1 VRRGS
6 TIGRFIFSA
15 FLVVLL
21 SALAAMT
28 VLTSKTVEHLYAER
42 IQTGLLAQAGLARM
56 LFPDTGGPPDT
67 AAAAEL
73 CARVR
78 AETGARVTLVLPSG
92 EALADTDRPP
102 EGLDNHADRPEI
114 RGAMESGAGV
124 ARRRSGSLGGETIYA
139 AVAVPRPP
147 AMPAAVLRLAVPATE
162 MRAAL
167 GRLRFFILAIGASA
181 ALLAVLASALVARR
195 ISGPLNAVKAGMLRY
210 AQGDFSRPVRVSRPG
225 EIASL
230 CEAMNAMAARL
241 DDRIRTV
248 VKERNQ
254 QEAIL
259 SSMVEGVIAVDTEG
273 RVVSHNEAAVRLTG
287 IPLTTGPDAHLARIA
302 PGSPLSQFV
311 TQILTSP
318 APRESEFGSLSQ
330 GGRILQVHG
339 SVLRDAAG
347 SRLGAVVVLND
358 VTRLRRLEQV
368 RRDFVANVSHEL
380 RTPVTS
386 IKGFV
391 ETLLDGAIGDPEE
404 ARRFLEIVAK
414 QSDRLN
420 AILNDLL
427 TLSRIEGGEERA
439 SIEMETVALRD
450 ILENAVQLCAK
461 KAAAREV
468 AVELDCDPVLRA
480 RVNAPLLEQAV
491 ANLVENAVKF
501 SPAGSRVTV
510 RGQAGEEIVVRVE
523 DQGCGIAPEHLPR
536 LFERFYRVDKARSR
550 SLGGTGLGLA
560 IASHVVTA
568 HGGRVGVTSTPG
580 AGSVFSLYLPPV
592 SGPPAPGNG

>member
-1 VRRGS
+1 MRRGS

-28 VLTSKTVEHLYAER
+28 VLTSKTVEHLYAQR
-42 IQTGLLAQAGLARM
+42 IQAGLLAQAGLAR
-56 LFPDTGGPPDT
+56 LLLPDAGGPPDT

-92 EALADTDRPP
+92 QVLADTHRPP
-102 EGLDNHADRPEI
+102 ADLENHAGRPEV
-114 RGAMESGAGV
+114 RGALEDGAGV
-124 ARRRSGSLGGETIYA
+124 SRRRSGSLGGEMIYA
-139 AVAVPRPP
+139 AVAVPLPP
-147 AMPAAVLRLAVPATE
+147 ALPAAVLRLAVPATE

-167 GRLRFFILAIGASA
+167 GRLRFFLLAIGASA
-181 ALLAVLASALVARR
+181 ALLAVAASALVARR
-195 ISGPLNAVKAGMLRY
+195 ISGPLNAVKAGMRRY
-210 AQGDFSRPVRVSRPG
+210 AQGDFSRPVRVSRPE

-380 RTPVTS
+380 RTPITS

-404 ARRFLEIVAK
+404 ARRFLEIVAR

-468 AVELDCDPVLRA
+468 AVDLDCDPGLRA
-480 RVNAPLLEQAV
+480 RVNASLLEQAV
-491 ANLVENAVKF
+491 ANLVDNAVKF
-501 SPAGSRVTV
+501 SPAGSRVVV
-510 RGQAGEEIVVRVE
+510 RGEAGEEVVVRVE
-523 DQGCGIAPEHLPR
+523 DQGCGIPPEHLPR

-580 AGSVFSLYLPPV
+580 AGSVFSLYLPAAP
-592 SGPPAPGNG
+592 GPPPPGNG

>member
-1 VRRGS
+1 MRRGS

-28 VLTSKTVEHLYAER
+28 VLTSKTVEHLYAQR
-42 IQTGLLAQAGLARM
+42 IQAGLLAQAGLAR
-56 LFPDTGGPPDT
+56 LLLPDAGGPPDT

-92 EALADTDRPP
+92 EVLADTHRPP
-102 EGLDNHADRPEI
+102 EDLENHAGRPEV
-114 RGAMESGAGV
+114 RGALEEGAGV
-124 ARRRSGSLGGETIYA
+124 SRRRSGSLGGEMIYA
-139 AVAVPRPP
+139 AVAVPLPP
-147 AMPAAVLRLAVPATE
+147 ALPAAVLRLAVPAVE
-162 MRAAL
+162 MHGEL
-167 GRLRFFILAIGASA
+167 GRLRFYILAVGFST

-195 ISGPLNAVKAGMLRY
+195 ISGPLNAVKAGMRRY
-210 AQGDFSRPVRVSRPG
+210 AQGDFSRPVRVSRPE

-273 RVVSHNEAAVRLTG
+273 RVVSHNEAAIRLTG
-287 IPLTTGPDAHLARIA
+287 IPLTTGPDAHLGRIA

-311 TQILTSP
+311 AQILGSA

-347 SRLGAVVVLND
+347 NRLGAVVVLND

-380 RTPVTS
+380 RTPITS

-404 ARRFLEIVAK
+404 ARRFLEIVAR

-468 AVELDCDPVLRA
+468 AVDLDCDPGLRA
-480 RVNAPLLEQAV
+480 RVNASLLEQAV
-491 ANLVENAVKF
+491 ANLVDNAVKF
-501 SPAGSRVTV
+501 SPAGSRVVV
-510 RGQAGEEIVVRVE
+510 RGEAGEEVVVRVE
-523 DQGCGIAPEHLPR
+523 DQGCGIPPEHLPR

-592 SGPPAPGNG
+592 SGPPPPGNG